1 MLNYFSTFIVNGFY
15 IVSERGFEVHKDCE
29 VDEDDIIFD
38 SNYILDLIAKK
49 KDEKDT
55 LVSFGIGDFGDEI
68 GMLTEIST
76 LQDIELFCIK
86 RRLKIKKK
94 LDKFR
99 EKRKNDR

>member
-1 MLNYFSTFIVNGFY
+1 MIKG
-15 IVSERGFEVHKDCE
+15 I
-29 VDEDDIIFD
+29 
-38 SNYILDLIAKK
+38 K

-94 LDKFR
+94 LEKFR
-99 EKRKNDR
+99 ERRKNDR

>member
-1 MLNYFSTFIVNGFY
+1 MIKGL
-15 IVSERGFEVHKDCE
+15 
-29 VDEDDIIFD
+29 
-38 SNYILDLIAKK
+38 K

-76 LQDIELFCIK
+76 LQDVELFCIK
-86 RRLKIKKK
+86 KRLKVKKK
-94 LDKFR
+94 LEKFR